1 MADSFVQLLENVGGG
16 MIECVED
23 FEAMKIFAEYEPMIG
38 QQQNIIKEIE
48 NIQDNIADADEQI
61 STT

>member
-1 MADSFVQLLENVGGG
+1 MADSFAQLIENVGGG

-23 FEAMKIFAEYEPMIG
+23 FEALKIFAEYEPTIG

-48 NIQDNIADADEQI
+48 DLRDNIEDTDEPI
-61 STT
+61 DSA

>member
-1 MADSFVQLLENVGGG
+1 MADSFAQLLENVGGR

-23 FEAMKIFAEYEPMIG
+23 FEALKIFAEYEPIIN

-48 NIQDNIADADEQI
+48 NIQDNIEV
-61 STT
+61 